1 MFEVVSFLILLK
13 EKLSDIILTNGI
25 AFQIYSEDLT
35 IMSRNSLGWENL
47 RSPVFSG
54 DLGSVIFLAPVG
66 EGGEGRQAGLE
77 LHWRKVSVSPGEE
90 QVSIV
95 LTQGRVQPSLI
106 LAWDEHN
113 DTM

>member
-1 MFEVVSFLILLK
+1 
-13 EKLSDIILTNGI
+13 
-25 AFQIYSEDLT
+25 
-35 IMSRNSLGWENL
+35 MSRNSLGLENL

-54 DLGSVIFLAPVG
+54 DLGSVIFIAPVG
-66 EGGEGRQAGLE
+66 EAGLE

-95 LTQGRVQPSLI
+95 LTQGRVQPSKL

-113 DTM
+113 DTV